1 MIPSTS
7 NLLNTDIEFVEQS
20 TKTYRMDLDTEEHIG
35 GYTDELEAM
44 KQAVFKILNTE
55 RYQYIMYSWN
65 YGIELVDLYGQPI
78 TYVCPELERRI
89 TEALMQDERI
99 EDVTDF
105 NFDLPKRGV
114 VHVSFL
120 VHTIFGTVEAERAV
134 NF

>member
-7 NLLNTDIEFVEQS
+7 NLLNTDIEFVEQP

-65 YGIELVDLYGQPI
+65 YGIELVDLYGQSI

>member
-7 NLLNTDIEFVEQS
+7 ELLNLDIEFVEQP

-44 KQAVFKILNTE
+44 KQAIFKILNTE
-55 RYQYIMYSWN
+55 RYQYIMYSWD

-78 TYVCPELERRI
+78 SYVCPELERRI
-89 TEALMQDERI
+89 TEALTQDERI
-99 EDVTDF
+99 ETVSDF
-105 NFDLPKRGV
+105 NFDLPKRDV
-114 VHVSFL
+114 VHTSFL
-120 VHTIFGTVEAERAV
+120 VHTIFGTIEAERAV